1 MTQRDGFGRL
11 DSQEARRAFRSR
23 YDECIFRAAYS
34 LTGSY
39 HQAQQLKRALFAQVE
54 DDFCDR
60 PLPGATE
67 LFLLSQLNLLYARG
81 TWRQAPGVTPIGE
94 ISVTDATQEFQPADA
109 PSGRG
114 ASLADAVAQPEGGM
128 VTLGEV
134 VYIPRGRAPGSA
146 FVPPEATSEERPSAP
161 VLRTQAAPE
170 ATSEEKPS
178 APVLRAQAAPKPR
191 RAVRKRE
198 RTQESGQEI
207 VRQEIVRQE
216 ESIAPAQPLSE
227 QKEEARP
234 VPAAAP
240 QNRQESKADENAAKG
255 APASIYDPELTAEW
269 SPNMDEEQ
277 PPLPKPEAPKEQEP
291 APQQEE
297 SRKTPEKRRSVPLTL
312 FNCALALGLVAAGIY
327 LVLST
332 GLL

>member
-34 LTGSY
+34 LTRSY

-81 TWRQAPGVTPIGE
+81 TWRQAPGATPIGE
-94 ISVTDATQEFQPADA
+94 ISVADAPQEFQPADA

-146 FVPPEATSEERPSAP
+146 FVPPEATSEE
-161 VLRTQAAPE
+161 
-170 ATSEEKPS
+170 KPS
-178 APVLRAQAAPKPR
+178 APVAHTQAAPKPR

-207 VRQEIVRQE
+207 VRQEIVGQE
-216 ESIAPAQPLSE
+216 ESAPPAQPLSE
-227 QKEEARP
+227 QKEEARQA
-234 VPAAAP
+234 PAAAP

-327 LVLST
+327 LALST